1 MQGPRYKVVEQ
12 KFHSAIGGTIDVVHY
27 FNAPEFRGYIEKCRK
42 EKMDDLQTLMDDLR
56 ILSNAFRVRKVH
68 YTANRWPFYHVSFY
82 SDDFELDAII
92 QRRKDRLTSEEAT
105 KTFGEGGHDRMA
117 AYLALAITDVSAK
130 LAETKSMT
138 LLQLRPDLKVT
149 LFQYDE

>member
-1 MQGPRYKVVEQ
+1 MQDPKYKVVEQ
-12 KFHSAIGGTIDVVHY
+12 KYDSDIGGTIDVVHY
-27 FNAPEFRGYIEKCRK
+27 FNAPEFRRYIEKCRK

-105 KTFGEGGHDRMA
+105 KTFGEGGYDRMS
-117 AYLALAITDVSAK
+117 AYLALAVTAVSAK
-130 LAETKSMT
+130 LADTQSMT

-149 LFQYDE
+149 RFQYDE